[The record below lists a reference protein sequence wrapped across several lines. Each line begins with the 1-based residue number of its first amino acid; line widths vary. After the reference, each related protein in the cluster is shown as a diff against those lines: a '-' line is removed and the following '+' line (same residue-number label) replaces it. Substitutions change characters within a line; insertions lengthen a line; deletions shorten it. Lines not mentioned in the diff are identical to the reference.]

1 MATADLFCYVR
12 LKGYRPECHQLY
24 MAVRNTID
32 SKIVWG
38 IFEGVFGIGSH
49 ELVVVLV
56 GSEDRLKKTVQ
67 TIGEI
72 DEVADLR
79 SMNLIPTS
87 RPQSSSP
94 MTRAGIYV
102 FRFLEV
108 DNVNIETIIDLS
120 TRGWEF
126 FERADYYEANSL
138 ALFKQHKVS
147 SDTSVMLIVT
157 RYDNLASWE
166 ASRDSPPRAKEL
178 FARRRE
184 LTKGQTPLATR
195 ILTD

>member
-1 MATADLFCYVR
+1 MAATDLFCYIR
-12 LKGYRPECHQLY
+12 LKGYGPECRQLY
-24 MAVRNTID
+24 MAIRNTLE
-32 SKIVWG
+32 SEMVWG

-56 GSEDRLKKTVQ
+56 GGEDRLEESIQ
-67 TIGEI
+67 TMREI
-72 DEVADLR
+72 DEVVDL
-79 SMNLIPTS
+79 SSINLAPTS
-87 RPQSSSP
+87 RPQRPSP

-108 DNVNIETIIDLS
+108 DNINIETIVDLS

-126 FERADYYEANSL
+126 FEGADYYEANSL

-157 RYDNLASWE
+157 RYDDLVSWE
-166 ASRDSPPRAKEL
+166 VSRGSPPRAKEL

-195 ILTD
+195 LLTD